1 MDNQEIDSRN
11 QNFSQREKRSLIIG
25 GVASFLLFVVITF
38 PLTNF
43 IMYQIVNRYEQIDF
57 AYKAIDISPF
67 GSIKSENLNLY
78 ARNFY
83 LEIKDLEINVS
94 SWGLLRGSLKS
105 DGQLTNLSL
114 ETTFATIDLKAM
126 IWNIDLKNILKDQ
139 PRQNIIGKAKIE
151 ASTIELLRVG
161 PQYSKF
167 FDESTLKTLEI
178 LNIVLNLEARN
189 NNYSIEETKVTTNL
203 VNLQFA
209 GYINESFIFQNAKV
223 CLIPAPDLANKLP
236 QLYTLFVLQKKDQD
250 LCFKMEGS
258 IENPNFS
265 RLVQNQ
271 SNGFNL

>member
-11 QNFSQREKRSLIIG
+11 QDFSYREKRNLIIG
-25 GVASFLLFVVITF
+25 GFVAFLFFVVITF

-43 IMYQIVNRYEQIDF
+43 IIYQIVKRYEQIDF
-57 AYKAIDISPF
+57 AYKAIGISPF
-67 GSIKSENLNLY
+67 GHIKTENLNLY

-83 LEIKDLEINVS
+83 LEIKDLEIKVS
-94 SWGLLRGSLKS
+94 SWGLMRGSLKS
-105 DGQLTNLSL
+105 EGQLTNLSL
-114 ETTFATIDLKAM
+114 ETTFATIDFKAM

-161 PQYSKF
+161 AQYSKF
-167 FDESTLKTLEI
+167 IDESTLKTLEI
-178 LNIVLNLEARN
+178 LTIVLNLEARN

-236 QLYTLFVLQKKDQD
+236 QLYALFVLQKKDQD

-258 IENPNFS
+258 IENPTFS

>member
-38 PLTNF
+38 PLTHF